1 MSPAPYLVDV
11 PLRWSD
17 MDALGHVNNVQF
29 VRLLEEARVLM
40 LRDWFPAHGTQ
51 QPPLLIA
58 RTEIDYIA
66 QLRYRPR
73 PVVVSA
79 WVSQIGG
86 ASYDLDYQV
95 RDSAEPDSRIY
106 ARAQSTQVR
115 FDLEAQRPSRFT
127 PAEREILEG
136 WSAPPQELKRR
147 PAGHR

>member
-1 MSPAPYLVDV
+1 MSAAPYSIEV

-29 VRLLEEARVLM
+29 VRLLEECRVLM
-40 LRDWFPAHGTQ
+40 LRDWFPGHGTH

-58 RTEIDYIA
+58 RTEIDYLA
-66 QLRYRPR
+66 QLRYRPE
-73 PVVVSA
+73 PVVITT
-79 WVSQIGG
+79 WVSRIGG

-95 RDSAEPDSRIY
+95 RDSADDDAQIF

-115 FDLEAQRPSRFT
+115 FDLETQRPSRFT
-127 PAEREILEG
+127 PQEREVLEH
-136 WSAPPQELKRR
+136 WSAPPQALKRR